1 MLAHRYREPALHT
14 EDDFPAGEQDVVHNS
29 TSEIVVINITEGLK
43 DRLQV
48 RKYRADEIW
57 TE

>member
-1 MLAHRYREPALHT
+1 MQ
-14 EDDFPAGEQDVVHNS
+14 DFSQIAIETIGPLYGEQDVVHNS

-43 DRLQV
+43 DRLHV

-57 TE
+57 T